1 MLNERPWPLSLRN
14 PLIILANS
22 IQTIV
27 TTALPTISTHFNS
40 SAGYTWIGSSYLLA
54 TAAAMPT
61 LGKISDLFGRK
72 PAFLISL
79 AAFFLGSL
87 ICAVATTM
95 TMLIAGRAIQ
105 GVGGGGIIVLVNVS
119 TSDLFSIR

>member
-1 MLNERPWPLSLRN
+1 MDWLLLPPGYSCRN
-14 PLIILANS
+14 AY
-22 IQTIV
+22 
-27 TTALPTISTHFNS
+27 F
-40 SAGYTWIGSSYLLA
+40 
-54 TAAAMPT
+54 
-61 LGKISDLFGRK
+61 GKISDLFGRK